1 MKTDSNVS
9 TFVAARVVIASLLS
23 LAALFAVSCQKRQAP
38 TTNQATNSPS
48 TSATSTP
55 TPPSTPADVRNYHGT
70 GVVTK
75 VVRENP
81 NDKSLASV
89 ELNHG
94 EIVGLMP
101 AMRME
106 FFVKD
111 VSLLEGIKVGD
122 LVDFTIE
129 EKGSTETISEIR
141 KK

>member
-1 MKTDSNVS
+1 M
-9 TFVAARVVIASLLS
+9 
-23 LAALFAVSCQKRQAP
+23 
-38 TTNQATNSPS
+38 
-48 TSATSTP
+48 TP
-55 TPPSTPADVRNYHGT
+55 MEVKIYHGS
-70 GVVTK
+70 GIVTK

-81 NDKSLASV
+81 YDKSLASV

-106 FFVKD
+106 FYVKD
-111 VSLLEGIKVGD
+111 KSLLDGLSVGD

-129 EKGSTETISEIR
+129 EKGSTEIISEIR